1 MTDATDTANADTANA
16 EEQQQQEQARTFTQA
31 EVDALIKDR
40 AERLAKQQYPDYDEL
55 KSKAAG
61 AKTLEDRLADV
72 EGKLTAAQARE
83 LRTGIAAEFGIS
95 TKKGAKGE
103 PSDADLFLTGT
114 DAETLTAQAQ
124 RLAGRAVEAKKQGN
138 VAPREGETKS
148 TGKPEE
154 QEAREF
160 VGNLFGGSD

>member
-1 MTDATDTANADTANA
+1 MTTANDTANADTANA
-16 EEQQQQEQARTFTQA
+16 DEQKQQEQTKTFTQA

-40 AERLAKQQYPDYDEL
+40 AERLAKQQYPDYDDL
-55 KSKAAG
+55 KKKAEG

-95 TKKGAKGE
+95 TKKGPKGE

-114 DAETLTAQAQ
+114 DESTLTAQAQ
-124 RLAGRAVEAKKQGN
+124 RLATRQADSKKQGN
-138 VAPREGETKS
+138 VAPREGDTTS

-154 QEAREF
+154 AQAREF
-160 VGNLFGGSD
+160 VSSLFGGSD